1 MRSKMPT
8 DLIIL
13 FTFLFIVIVT
23 QDIHKKQNNPFFV
36 HASAPMGNVGAVGGV
51 GTTGALGP
59 TGPPTQDVHHHH
71 LYDYFQ
77 FIQDVIID
85 PRWENPAFKTFY
97 KNVFYSHHHTLSTL
111 PSEVLHQ
118 QKRQSLNCQEE
129 CFLEQR
135 SDDLDFVRSAIYI
148 HNERHYP
155 DLPHKSKCSS
165 SDLTTDDN
173 VREYKYIL
181 ISGESPDP
189 TQNRPTEIMNRTI
202 FIGHHVKT
210 RAKHTFWIPWASFI
224 FNFLETKSPLELIVP
239 RHLVNAVESV
249 DVVGRTDRV
258 QPRKFAAYF
267 ASNCVPYRE
276 KIYDDLVEFAKK
288 HNLGMVSAF
297 GPCCGSHPETK
308 DTRLARSVHDM
319 YTKNI
324 ELQKEFR
331 FVLAL
336 ENAHKDY
343 YIDQKITIAFL
354 AGAIPIYSGSKN
366 VFDIFNKDAFL
377 WMEPYQSIVDILS
390 PIVLDTMMNS
400 MFPFSKLRNEKELIM
415 LKAPIVTRQGM
426 YYFSWNL
433 NVHNVLKGLDPNK
446 RTLREEL
453 WDATGV
459 APL

>member
-1 MRSKMPT
+1 MPT
-8 DLIIL
+8 DLKIL
-13 FTFLFIVIVT
+13 FTFLFIIIVT
-23 QDIHKKQNNPFFV
+23 QDIHNKQNNPFFV
-36 HASAPMGNVGAVGGV
+36 HASTPMGTVGAVGAV
-51 GTTGALGP
+51 GATGALGP
-59 TGPPTQDVHHHH
+59 TGPPAEDAYCNDVDDPDAHH
-71 LYDYFQ
+71 LNYFQ
-77 FIQDVIID
+77 YQYIQDVVID
-85 PRWENPAFKTFY
+85 PRWENPAFETFY
-97 KNVFYSHHHTLSTL
+97 KNVFCSHEHVLSIP
-111 PSEVLHQ
+111 PSEVL
-118 QKRQSLNCQEE
+118 QKCSLNCPEH
-129 CFLEQR
+129 CFLKQR
-135 SDDLDFVRSAIYI
+135 EGGSGFFRSAIYI
-148 HNERHYP
+148 HNEHHYP
-155 DLPHKSKCSS
+155 ELLHTHKCSS
-165 SDLTTDDN
+165 TDFSAN

-210 RAKHTFWIPWASFI
+210 RAKHTFWISWSSFI
-224 FNFLETKSPLELIVP
+224 FNFLPTRSPLELIVP
-239 RHLVNAVESV
+239 RV
-249 DVVGRTDRV
+249 DVVDTIGGVNGINVV
-258 QPRKFAAYF
+258 QPRKFASYF

-297 GPCCGSHPETK
+297 GPCCGSHPETR

-390 PIVLDTMMNS
+390 PIVLDKMKYPVPLSNFRTE
-400 MFPFSKLRNEKELIM
+400 RELVM

-426 YYFSWNL
+426 YHFSWNL
-433 NVHNVLKGLDPNK
+433 DVHNVLKGLDSNK
-446 RTLREEL
+446 HTLREEL
-453 WDATGV
+453 WDAVT
-459 APL
+459 PL